1 MAGDYLCQVTDE
13 ENNKV
18 NRTIH
23 VYVHGM
29 LNILFYQSIYTD
41 VLCILYSFY
50 RSNLSTSFS
59 SHQWAHSNIRS
70 NPRIMLHGYLSAWL
84 PSQWKSLQNMPIQ
97 WRMVG
102 AYCQMCFVKC
112 MRLNYLLSLLIYKQ
126 DGCMTVVCF
135 YKICYD
141 KTYN

>member
-29 LNILFYQSIYTD
+29 LIY
-41 VLCILYSFY
+41 CFINLYTLTCYVNNDNVVFFY
-50 RSNLSTSFS
+50 RSNLSISVS

-70 NPRIMLHGYLSAWL
+70 NPRIMLHGYLSPWL
-84 PSQWKSLQNMPIQ
+84 PAHWKCLQNMPVQ
-97 WRMVG
+97 WRMVRV
-102 AYCQMCFVKC
+102 YCQMCFVKSTK
-112 MRLNYLLSLLIYKQ
+112 LNY
-126 DGCMTVVCF
+126 
-135 YKICYD
+135 
-141 KTYN
+141 